1 MGERGELSSARVFAQ
16 NGQRTYFLNV
26 KENRYRDLFLLM
38 AESLKTESN
47 EFNRFTISVF
57 EEDLELFAIQM
68 ERVVA
73 EMERPVSKKEA
84 DQPVSWDM
92 ASKSRDKLRFYRFIV
107 QRRGRMVNVSLCEL
121 KQHEPPDATRRIR
134 IEQED
139 FELVMRNF
147 RAMLTKLFAV
157 QKIRDEE
164 PIRNPQLLEKYKQR
178 AKERVVVVP
187 KRKLKPV
194 AIKTPEKEQG
204 E

>member
-38 AESLKTESN
+38 AESLKTESH

-57 EEDLELFAIQM
+57 EEDLELFALQM
-68 ERVVA
+68 ERVAV
-73 EMERPVSKKEA
+73 EMGRPVSKKEA

-107 QRRGRMVNVSLCEL
+107 QHRGRMVNVSLCEL
-121 KQHEPPDATRRIR
+121 KQHEPPDASRRIR

-139 FELVMRNF
+139 FELVLRNF
-147 RAMLTKLFAV
+147 RAMLVKLFVA

-178 AKERVVVVP
+178 AKEREVVVF

-194 AIKTPEKEQG
+194 VVKTPSVNQSE
-204 E
+204 

>member
-57 EEDLELFAIQM
+57 EEDLELFAVQM
-68 ERVVA
+68 ERVAA

-84 DQPVSWDM
+84 EEPVSWDM
-92 ASKSRDKLRFYRFIV
+92 VSKSRDKLRFYRFIV

-121 KQHEPPDATRRIR
+121 KQHEPPDGSRRIR

-139 FELVMRNF
+139 FELVLRNF
-147 RAMLTKLFAV
+147 KAMLIKLFAA

-178 AKERVVVVP
+178 AKERVVVV

-194 AIKTPEKEQG
+194 AVKTVPSEGG
-204 E
+204 EL